1 MEKIIQ
7 LEEREYN
14 QLFDKASLNEN
25 QIREL
30 AEQYYRDR
38 GVFRIDIK
46 AEVAG
51 NYTGYLNYKTF
62 SFTAEN
68 GLYCRNAFASI
79 ISERGRRKI
88 ESIME
93 KLAKETLQNKFGD
106 IIGVRNH
113 YQALA
118 NKFAM
123 LRWICYIIAI
133 SGWTVATI
141 LIIKILL

>member
-46 AEVAG
+46 TEVAG

-62 SFTAEN
+62 SFTTEN
-68 GLYCRNAFASI
+68 GLYCQNAFAPI

-93 KLAKETLQNKFGD
+93 KLAKETLQHKFGD
-106 IIGVRNH
+106 VIGVRNH
-113 YQALA
+113 YQALV

-123 LRWICYIIAI
+123 LRWICYTIAI

-141 LIIKILL
+141 LIIKTLL

>member
-25 QIREL
+25 QIKEL
-30 AEQYYRDR
+30 AEQYYQDR

-68 GLYCRNAFASI
+68 GLYCRDSFAPI

-93 KLAKETLQNKFGD
+93 ELAKETLKNKFGD
-106 IIGVRNH
+106 VIGVRNH
-113 YQALA
+113 YQALV

-123 LRWICYIIAI
+123 LRWICYTIAA

-141 LIIKILL
+141 LIIKTLL

>member
-14 QLFDKASLNEN
+14 QLFDKASLNET
-25 QIREL
+25 QIKEL

-68 GLYCRNAFASI
+68 YIVEIVLLQSFPK
-79 ISERGRRKI
+79 EVV
-88 ESIME
+88 E
-93 KLAKETLQNKFGD
+93 KSSQ
-106 IIGVRNH
+106 
-113 YQALA
+113 
-118 NKFAM
+118 
-123 LRWICYIIAI
+123 
-133 SGWTVATI
+133 
-141 LIIKILL
+141 